1 MARRKSRTEEREE
14 RKPRHVGVAVVVLA
28 LAVLAVM
35 GWRLNELHTQLETA
49 RFERDRYQE
58 QVEEMKEKNAALS
71 ATLEEGL
78 TDEKVEDI
86 ARNELGLVLPDEYVF
101 INTGNTGG

>member
-1 MARRKSRTEEREE
+1 MARRKSVAKQQ
-14 RKPRHVGVAVVVLA
+14 KPRHVSVAVVVVA
-28 LAVLAVM
+28 LAVLVVM

-49 RFERDRYQE
+49 RFERDRYQA
-58 QVEEMKEKNAALS
+58 QVAEMAKKNAALS
-71 ATLEEGL
+71 AEIEEGV
-78 TDEKVEDI
+78 TEEKIEEI

>member
-1 MARRKSRTEEREE
+1 MARRKSRAEQ
-14 RKPRHVGVAVVVLA
+14 RKPRHVSVAVIVAA
-28 LAVLAVM
+28 LAILAVM

-49 RFERDRYQE
+49 RFERDRYRA
-58 QVEEMKEKNAALS
+58 QVAEMAEKNAALS
-71 ATLEEGL
+71 AEIAEGTTEEKI
-78 TDEKVEDI
+78 EEI